1 MILQKVRIENFKGI
15 SEPVEIFFRNFNMI
29 VGQNDAGKST
39 ILKAIDC
46 FLNDNSPKPDDS
58 NNRTESSIVSIA
70 LFFDPNDIPI
80 VIDGNIETTFKN
92 EELVNEEG
100 LLELKKEWDVS
111 KSQVRS
117 ETFIKRKKY
126 NTNDFILLT
135 EPQLIKVCNDLN
147 ISTRKGNDNEYN
159 NTEKREKLR
168 ESNRNNNITFV
179 YDFDKFPTS
188 GASRLKE
195 IFDATKK
202 VLPRFE
208 YFKADTS
215 LSETDTTIQNF
226 FKKLVEKT
234 IREEID
240 TNEIEENISN
250 KIGAILEK
258 ITAKINAVIGDDE
271 AVEPVIDFDW
281 TKLVQTSFKST
292 NTEGNIPLKSRGDG
306 FRRVTMMSYFEY
318 LAEQEKSEKQNILF
332 GFEEP
337 ETFLHPTAQE
347 KLFAKLKNLCENG
360 YQVILSSHSAI
371 LVANTEIKDL
381 IHIYKEN
388 SRYVAA
394 QNITDVSSIARDL
407 GISIDNQFVTLFDK
421 AKVLFLVEGIDDATA
436 FQYISTLYKASGE
449 IANSF
454 DELDIAIIPIG
465 GCGSIQHWV
474 SLNLLQT
481 LNKPYFIYLDSD
493 LEDENR
499 VSPNLT
505 TLQGLNFVEGADF
518 LVTKKRMLENY
529 IPPSALNRIVENANI
544 TYGDFDHVK
553 NICATHPL
561 AGYLGGRG
569 VVERHFKKLTFDE
582 IKSTFFDGTE
592 DEFLIV
598 YNLIMSK
605 MI

>member
-1 MILQKVRIENFKGI
+1 MILQKVKIENFKGI
-15 SEPVEIFFRNFNMI
+15 GEPVEIFFRNFNMI

-46 FLNDNSPKPDDS
+46 FLNDNSPKPDDK
-58 NNRTESSIVSIA
+58 NNRTDSSIVSVT
-70 LFFDPNDIPI
+70 LFFNSNNVPI
-80 VIDGNIETTFKN
+80 IIDGNIETTFEN
-92 EELVNEEG
+92 EELVNEDG

-111 KSQVRS
+111 KSQIRA
-117 ETFIKRKKY
+117 ETSIKRKKY
-126 NTNDFILLT
+126 STNDFILLT
-135 EPQLIKVCNDLN
+135 EPQLIKACSELN
-147 ISTRKGNDNEYN
+147 IPTRKGNDDEYN

-168 ESNRNNNITFV
+168 ESNRNNNIPCSF
-179 YDFDKFPTS
+179 DFDKFPSS

-195 IFDATKK
+195 ISDAIKK

-226 FKKLVEKT
+226 FKKLAEKT
-234 IREEID
+234 IREEVD
-240 TNEIEENISN
+240 TNEIEDNISD
-250 KIGAILEK
+250 KIGSILEK
-258 ITAKINAVIGDDE
+258 ITAKINAVVGDEE

-318 LAEQEKSEKQNILF
+318 LAEQEKTEKQNIIF

-337 ETFLHPTAQE
+337 ETFLHPNAQE
-347 KLFAKLKNLCENG
+347 KLFTKLKNLCENG
-360 YQVILSSHSAI
+360 YQVILSSHSPI

-394 QNITDVSSIARDL
+394 QDITDVSSIAKDL
-407 GISIDNQFVTLFDK
+407 GISVDNQFVTLFDK

-436 FQYISTLYKASGE
+436 FNYISTLYKVSGE
-449 IANSF
+449 ISNSF

-493 LEDENR
+493 KEEENSI
-499 VSPNLT
+499 SPNLT
-505 TLQGLNFVEGADF
+505 TLQGLGFVEGVDF
-518 LVTKKRMLENY
+518 RVTKKRMLENY
-529 IPPSALNRIVENANI
+529 IPPLALNRIVENANI

-553 NICATHPL
+553 KLCAKHPL
-561 AGYLGGRG
+561 AGRLGGNG
-569 VVERHFKKLTFDE
+569 VAERHFQKLTFDE

-598 YNLIMSK
+598 YDLIVSK
-605 MI
+605 IS